1 MTPTRVVV
9 LLSGGGAK
17 SAAHV
22 GALRALGEAGLA
34 PSHYVGT
41 SMGAVIAAAAAA
53 GLDPEAMLERMAR
66 IERRHVA
73 APARLAVLGGLY
85 LPALLRPDPFRRT
98 IGTLIPAVSFA
109 DLKVPLTVTAVDL
122 DSGELALFGAG
133 GREVPLAEALYA
145 SCALPLFYPPGEIG
159 GRRYADGGLHG
170 AVPFEAA
177 ESMFTTGPLGAD
189 LVVAVDIGPG
199 FDLLAIPA
207 GARTLPRMVQA
218 HADATGILMASV
230 TRAQLALWRA
240 RSELPPLLYVRPKV
254 ERDATFAVERL
265 AVYADEGYRA
275 AGAAL
280 EEWRRR

>member
-1 MTPTRVVV
+1 MSGPRVVV

-34 PSHYVGT
+34 PAHYVGT

-53 GLDPEAMLERMAR
+53 GLDAEAMLARMTGL
-66 IERRHVA
+66 ERRHVA

-85 LPALLRPDPFRRT
+85 LPALLRPEPFRRT
-98 IGTLIPAVSFA
+98 IGSLIPAATFDELQA
-109 DLKVPLTVTAVDL
+109 PLTVTAVDL

-133 GREVPLAEALYA
+133 GRAVPLAEALYA
-145 SCALPLFYPPGEIG
+145 SCALPLFYPPGEIA
-159 GRRYADGGLHG
+159 GRRYADGGLRG

-177 ESMFTTGPLGAD
+177 ESLQAAGVTAAD

-230 TRAQLALWRA
+230 TRTQLALWRA
-240 RSELPPLLYVRPKV
+240 RSDLPPLLYVRPKV

-275 AGAAL
+275 AKAAV
-280 EEWRRR
+280 EEWRTR

>member
-1 MTPTRVVV
+1 MTAPRVVV

-22 GALRALGEAGLA
+22 GALRALAEAGLTPA
-34 PSHYVGT
+34 HYIGT
-41 SMGAVIAAAAAA
+41 SMGAVLGAAAAA
-53 GLDPEAMLERMAR
+53 GLDPAALLARMAG

-73 APARLAVLGGLY
+73 APSRLAVLGGLY

-98 IGTLIPAVSFA
+98 IGSLIPATTFE
-109 DLKVPLTVTAVDL
+109 DLTVPLTVTAVDL
-122 DSGELALFGAG
+122 DSGDLTLFGAG
-133 GREVPLAEALYA
+133 GRPIPLAEALYA

-159 GRRYADGGLHG
+159 GRRYADGGLRG

-177 ESMFTTGPLGAD
+177 EALVATGSLEAD

-199 FDLLAIPA
+199 FDLLAVPA

-230 TRAQLALWRA
+230 TQAQLALWRA
-240 RSELPPLLYVRPKV
+240 RTDLPRLLYVRPSV

-265 AVYADEGYRA
+265 GAYADEGYRA
-275 AGAAL
+275 TKAAIDG
-280 EEWRRR
+280 

>member
-1 MTPTRVVV
+1 MTARVVA

-22 GALRALGEAGLA
+22 GALRALGEAGLT
-34 PSHYVGT
+34 PTHYIGT
-41 SMGAVIAAAAAA
+41 SMGAVIGAAAAA
-53 GLDPEAMLERMAR
+53 GLDPEALLARMAG

-73 APARLAVLGGLY
+73 APSRLAVLGGLY

-98 IGTLIPAVSFA
+98 IGSLIPAATFA
-109 DLKVPLTVTAVDL
+109 DLRVPLTVTAVDL

-133 GREVPLAEALYA
+133 GRDVPLAEALYA

-159 GRRYADGGLHG
+159 GRRYADGGLRG

-177 ESMFTTGPLGAD
+177 EAVEAD

-199 FDLLAIPA
+199 FDLLAVPA
-207 GARTLPRMVQA
+207 GARSLPRMVQA

-230 TRAQLALWRA
+230 THAQLALWRA
-240 RSELPPLLYVRPKV
+240 STGRPPLLYVRPVV

-265 AVYADEGYRA
+265 GVYAEEGYRA
-275 AGAAL
+275 ARAAV
-280 EEWRRR
+280 EEWRAGRNPGKL

>member
-1 MTPTRVVV
+1 MSPPRVVV

-53 GLDPEAMLERMAR
+53 GLDPESMLARMTG

-73 APARLAVLGGLY
+73 APARLAVFGGLY
-85 LPALLRPDPFRRT
+85 LPALLRPEPFRRT
-98 IGTLIPAVSFA
+98 IGTIIPASSFD
-109 DLKVPLTVTAVDL
+109 DLAVPLTVTAVDL

-133 GREVPLAEALYA
+133 GRSVPLADALYA
-145 SCALPLFYPPGEIG
+145 SCALPLFYPPGQIE
-159 GRRYADGGLHG
+159 GRRYADGGLRG

-177 ESMFTTGPLGAD
+177 ESLVASGAMAAD

-207 GARTLPRMVQA
+207 GARSLPRMVQA

-230 TRAQLALWRA
+230 TRSQLALWRA
-240 RSELPPLLYVRPKV
+240 RTDLPPLLYVRPAV

-275 AGAAL
+275 AKAAV
-280 EEWRRR
+280 EEWRGK